1 MGDAASVLRIDYATY
16 LALERD
22 SDQKHEWL
30 DGQVYG
36 MAGGSIAH
44 SQLAVQMGAALLHL
58 AHACG
63 CRVFGSDA
71 KVRVRTTGLATY
83 PDVCVVCGAI
93 VRDPEDTHAINNPSV
108 LVEVLSD
115 STERYDRGEKFHHY
129 RHLDSLKHYVL
140 VSQHEAR
147 VEVFTRGE
155 NGRWEL
161 AVAEA
166 GETFAL
172 SALGGSIAVDQVYAD
187 VELTPREDRT

>member
-30 DGQVYG
+30 DGQVYA

-44 SQLAVQMGAALLHL
+44 GQLATQALIEISRL
-58 AHACG
+58 ARACG
-63 CRVFGSDA
+63 CRVFGSDV
-71 KVRVRTTGLATY
+71 KVRVRATGLATY
-83 PDVCVVCGAI
+83 PDGSVVCGPI
-93 VRDPEDTHAINNPSV
+93 ERDPEDTHAINNPSV

-147 VEVFTRGE
+147 VEVFTRSE